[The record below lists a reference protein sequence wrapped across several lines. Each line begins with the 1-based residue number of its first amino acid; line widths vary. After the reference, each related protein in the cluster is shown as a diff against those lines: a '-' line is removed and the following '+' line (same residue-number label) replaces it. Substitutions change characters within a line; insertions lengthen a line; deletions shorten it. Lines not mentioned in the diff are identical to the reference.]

1 MTFWFIDIR
10 GNGLFDRVFTWPAG
24 VINRHSTVFAN
35 ICEISQPQGEPLD
48 FPFQGSATMQIY
60 NIVPRDDGSVSIRI
74 GVDWDSDLNVRLRF
88 GVET

>member
-10 GNGLFDRVFTWPAG
+10 GHGVFDRVFTWPAG
-24 VINRHSTVFAN
+24 VINRHTTVFTN

-48 FPFQGSATMQIY
+48 FPFQGSATMQIH
-60 NIVPRDDGSVSIRI
+60 NTVPRDDGSVSIRI